1 MGIEKRVQIMK
12 CEKKWEMKRES
23 ARDMTK
29 KRPKFTNADL
39 LTDQGEIHI
48 IPSLTPKQAQSIVPQ
63 WIEP

>member
-1 MGIEKRVQIMK
+1 MGIEKSVQIMK

-48 IPSLTPKQAQSIVPQ
+48 IRTINL
-63 WIEP
+63 